1 MKSACVLF
9 CAVFLLA
16 ACNPYGVNSQ
26 SQYSR
31 STGAQN
37 QYVPVIISD
46 DEGSNSIP
54 AVTLCTREPY
64 ASYSNTPDHCNSA
77 PIILP

>member
-1 MKSACVLF
+1 MKSAFLLF
-9 CAVFLLA
+9 CAVFFLT

-26 SQYSR
+26 YGAR
-31 STGAQN
+31 STGTQN

-46 DEGSNSIP
+46 EEASNSIP

-64 ASYSNTPDHCNSA
+64 ASYTNTPDHCNSA